1 MFVVVVS
8 LCEHLVCFGTLAS
21 QRIAVHAYG
30 LKFVPPAAVRLSTGL
45 AYLSAKARAAMRH
58 PCGALFAALLC
69 CAALQPSPLRMRAKR
84 HRAAS
89 EDELWADTSGDD
101 LELGGIDDVDALD
114 RYKRRCAACAQLCVA
129 RDMAPAK
136 VCVDVKSEAAAV
148 IAFGEGFRRF
158 ATDTI
163 ARASTLASALPKNAT
178 FLARTPRKGPKDGKA
193 AAFLKSRLVFE
204 RFRPGK
210 GASSTKERTKV
221 SASRRKFL
229 EKRDAEKKKSA
240 APASRGLASPAEV
253 SAALDEGSADDIGGV
268 IGQDAG
274 AAVAAASKLA
284 EARPDELFG
293 LAVPLREA
301 FGLDAA
307 FDVWPLLDV
316 DDAALDELLGESTE
330 RPSLYDR

>member
-1 MFVVVVS
+1 M
-8 LCEHLVCFGTLAS
+8 
-21 QRIAVHAYG
+21 
-30 LKFVPPAAVRLSTGL
+30 AA
-45 AYLSAKARAAMRH
+45 A
-58 PCGALFAALLC
+58 AALHLLLIC
-69 CAALQPSPLRMRAKR
+69 DALQPFVHQTRTNWRAVDYTCR
-84 HRAAS
+84 RAAT
-89 EDELWADTSGDD
+89 EDDLWADTGGDD
-101 LELGGIDDVDALD
+101 LDLAGLDDVDSLD

-158 ATDTI
+158 ATDTV

-204 RFRPGK
+204 RYRPGAK
-210 GASSTKERTKV
+210 SREAGKRTKV

-229 EKRDAEKKKSA
+229 EKRDAEKKKSDA

-274 AAVAAASKLA
+274 AAVAASSKLA
-284 EARPDELFG
+284 ETRPDELFA
-293 LAVPLREA
+293 LVVPLRDA
-301 FGLDAA
+301 FGLDAQ

-316 DDAALDELLGESTE
+316 DDAALDELLGDLGGEDESDVE
-330 RPSLYDR
+330 FESIRINPK